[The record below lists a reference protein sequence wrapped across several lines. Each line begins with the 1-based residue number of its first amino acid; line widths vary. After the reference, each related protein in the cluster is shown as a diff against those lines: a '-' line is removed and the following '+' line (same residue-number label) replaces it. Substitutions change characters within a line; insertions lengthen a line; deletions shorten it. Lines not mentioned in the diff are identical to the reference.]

1 MEPTDPNAPVPAR
14 PGIPE
19 AVDPATGNGVAWSAD
34 AHEAALRQPDPLT
47 VLDPLIGPSSLPPIP
62 SGPVAKPDE
71 TTVPG
76 LPADDHPS
84 TPLPAETAGDQTTPA
99 DASIPAKP
107 PVRTGKRIRKA
118 MEAVGEPAAGPS
130 GLPDA
135 PPSPETQLH
144 PMGLSPFVTWLKG
157 LSGSE
162 YVHPYEEEGLSDILD
177 GKHQDVASETLA
189 DLLAAQGYTARAI
202 GMYEAL
208 MRKYPEKSAFF
219 AAKIQALQ

>member
-1 MEPTDPNAPVPAR
+1 MDHKDHNAPESAR

-34 AHEAALRQPDPLT
+34 SHETALRQPDPLT
-47 VLDPLIGPSSLPPIP
+47 VLDAWIGPAALSPAP
-62 SGPVAKPDE
+62 SVPGGTPDPVVGLAKPMDE
-71 TTVPG
+71 HVDRQPSAEPFG
-76 LPADDHPS
+76 ANAEAPEAS
-84 TPLPAETAGDQTTPA
+84 TPKKL
-99 DASIPAKP
+99 

-118 MEAVGEPAAGPS
+118 MEAAGEPADGPAGRPDTPS
-130 GLPDA
+130 
-135 PPSPETQLH
+135 SPETQLH
-144 PMGLSPFVTWLKG
+144 PMGLSPFVTWLKR

-189 DLLAAQGYTARAI
+189 DLLAAQGYTERAI
-202 GMYEAL
+202 AMYEAL

-219 AAKIQALQ
+219 AAKLQALQ

>member
-1 MEPTDPNAPVPAR
+1 MDHKDHNASVPPH

-47 VLDPLIGPSSLPPIP
+47 DLDAWIGPAASPT
-62 SGPVAKPDE
+62 AAA
-71 TTVPG
+71 VP
-76 LPADDHPS
+76 PS
-84 TPLPAETAGDQTTPA
+84 TPATSAVPDQAIADHPESQPPAEPLAA
-99 DASIPAKP
+99 EASAPPKR

-118 MEAVGEPAAGPS
+118 MEAIGEPAEEPPS
-130 GLPDA
+130 RPDA

-144 PMGLSPFVTWLKG
+144 PMGLSPFVTWLKR

-162 YVHPYEEEGLSDILD
+162 YIHPYEEEGLSDILD

-189 DLLAAQGYTARAI
+189 DLLAAQGYSDRAI

-208 MRKYPEKSAFF
+208 MVKYPEKSAFF